1 MVGRTVK
8 DSAADP
14 DFVPQSNV
22 DLSNRVT
29 VPATRGLTFGTN
41 LISAEQKTRSGKLVC
56 VLSCEV
62 AVLFLVRVGESLADA
77 LIQLVIDGMS
87 LVFWVVSCVSFPC
100 VCLEQQLQIE
110 EAQRRFL
117 EELSSDP
124 TLIYCGALAEIPSTK
139 NLSAAEYVPDENLH
153 QRFHQTGW
161 YQAHAGGPLSMP
173 VLVYRPIPGRIYPI
187 EKLRMIARQYPQE
200 VTPELSAMINFG
212 EYHAGGFS

>member
-41 LISAEQKTRSGKLVC
+41 LISAEQKTRSGELVF
-56 VLSCEV
+56 VLCSGV
-62 AVLFLVRVGESLADA
+62 LVLFLICVGENLADA
-77 LIQLVIDGMS
+77 LIQLVIDGIS
-87 LVFWVVSCVSFPC
+87 SVFWVISCVSFPC

-117 EELSSDP
+117 EELDCRCQSWSTD
-124 TLIYCGALAEIPSTK
+124 LFRGGSIPSK
-139 NLSAAEYVPDENLH
+139 SC
-153 QRFHQTGW
+153 G
-161 YQAHAGGPLSMP
+161 
-173 VLVYRPIPGRIYPI
+173 
-187 EKLRMIARQYPQE
+187 
-200 VTPELSAMINFG
+200 
-212 EYHAGGFS
+212 